1 MTIAFVRL
9 KVYYNII
16 KRNTKPNTKR
26 KVKKVNTMAT
36 YMIKAMSIDNY
47 YHYMG
52 GGYASPSIIQI
63 EANDKEEAV
72 QIAKKLYDN
81 HYIWDDAIT
90 KEEYEQLK
98 KEIEGWEEEY
108 ERKEAERKQKA
119 EDKKNMKI
127 QLFADENN
135 ISFEDAKEYLRIE
148 TNIKRNK
155 SENRRDEK
163 KIEEIERE
171 IKQREAKI
179 KRMEKML
186 EKILK
191 GA

>member
-1 MTIAFVRL
+1 
-9 KVYYNII
+9 
-16 KRNTKPNTKR
+16 
-26 KVKKVNTMAT
+26 MAT
-36 YMIKAMSIDNY
+36 YMIKTMTINDY
-47 YHYMG
+47 YNYMG
-52 GGYASPSIIQI
+52 GGYGFPLIIEI
-63 EANDKEEAV
+63 EANNKEEAI
-72 QIAKKLYDN
+72 QIAKKFYDN
-81 HYIWDDAIT
+81 RHIWEDAIT

-98 KEIEGWEEEY
+98 KEIKEKEEEY
-108 ERKEAERKQKA
+108 ERKEAEKKQKA
-119 EDKKNMKI
+119 KDKKDMKI

-155 SENRRDEK
+155 SENKRDEK